1 MKTDKDTTPQI
12 PGYTIKKV
20 LGEGGMATVY
30 LAVQETFER
39 HVALKVLSLHLLRDK
54 SFGQRFLREAKLV
67 ANMSH
72 PNIIPVYDVGKVGDY
87 HYIAM
92 EYLPGADLKAKL
104 DCGITIFDGL
114 TTLKEVALGLDY
126 AGKKNLVHR
135 DIKPENILFRES
147 GHPVICD
154 FGIARQTDTN
164 TCMTQIGTI
173 IGTPFYMSPEQAEG
187 VTVDHR
193 ADLYSLGVIFYELIT
208 GELPFK
214 SDTAVSIAVKHI
226 TDNYPPLPQQLA
238 PFDDIMKQA
247 LAKNPAERFQSG
259 QEFYNALDLVAQ
271 RLIGSRGHTIIM
283 PSQHQKGELGST
295 PTKLQSQ
302 KISRDSGLKEKARNT
317 LNGLNHQVRQT
328 MAAKAGL
335 FVVGLVSVLATSVFL
350 NWYYFD
356 ETSKDTASIASDAN
370 QAFFS
375 FSEKSNSLV
384 SSGLLAMEQSR
395 LFEPPNDNAHHYLT
409 TALALSPSH
418 AEGIRHTNAL
428 FSIYLDKSASAL
440 TNSDRKTASLYMNK
454 ASELTFY
461 VNDDALTKQY
471 RAIYAKLNLEKQH
484 HLARQERS
492 RLATKEVA
500 LAEQAFKKGDLTSP
514 KGNNAYELYQKAL
527 FADPDNKLAQE
538 GVKKV
543 SGRLLEL
550 AVEHANKDEIS
561 IAKAYFSAALDVDD
575 QHVNISRTEQVIAQ
589 NVNRKVEQTQQLAQD
604 DLKRVRAQEQLKIK
618 LSEAADSEQKGQLFH
633 PMIGSAFKRYQQV
646 LTLDPTNKIAVKGI
660 QRVKKKALSQV
671 RHSIQENNL
680 AQAEE
685 KLPALAQLEIPK
697 AELKALEQLLIE
709 SQTEQKVRTLID
721 LAHAAM
727 TKEPTET
734 LEGKGPVDYYRS
746 ALTYDPQNETALKG
760 INQLASS
767 YLALSHKALLN
778 NAYNEA
784 EGYLKQV
791 VNLDA
796 EFGLTKSVSGQLQEA
811 KKEHR
816 IAGFLTKGHVA
827 LLSNRLTNP
836 AETSAY
842 AYFSKVLSLAPNNA
856 MATDGIKKV
865 RGRLLEI
872 AKYHIK
878 QLKLDSARALIA
890 KAEKMPGNLQEIKS
904 LQALV
909 VSEEA
914 KQQEEK
920 SKAALAKLANQN
932 AKKLDEIQALLERQ
946 GAHNDFSLLSDRSL
960 YKQFHQLQS
969 VDPSNTRLQT
979 IKTLLLQVTSDQIE
993 SLIDQENYLDAHALI
1008 TEVAT
1013 VEPKVGQA
1021 LQTKLYSRQLSRG
1034 LGRLGESLVN
1044 DTVNLNN
1051 LRDAKKLYQEA
1062 SAWKVDK
1069 GLTQDLE
1076 KHVTRAYWVLAHQK
1090 KEVEKL
1096 SLAIELT
1103 NEGILFN
1110 RDNDEL
1116 ILLKNELVLA
1126 KKQKLLEEKQ
1136 AKQQQREPKLPTLI
1150 TF

>member
-1 MKTDKDTTPQI
+1 MKSNKDTTPKI

-92 EYLPGADLKAKL
+92 EYLPEADLKAKL
-104 DCGITIFDGL
+104 ASGITVFEGL
-114 TTLKEVALGLDY
+114 AILKEVSLGLDY

-154 FGIARQTDTN
+154 FGIARQTDSKTS
-164 TCMTQIGTI
+164 MTQIGTI

-187 VTVDHR
+187 ITVDHR
-193 ADLYSLGVIFYELIT
+193 ADLYSLGVIFYELLT

-226 TDNYPPLPQQLA
+226 TENYPSLPSQFA
-238 PFDDIMKQA
+238 SFDDIMQRA
-247 LAKNPAERFQSG
+247 LAKKPAERFQSG
-259 QEFYNALDLVAQ
+259 QEFYEALDLVEQ
-271 RLIGSRGHTIIM
+271 RLTGSRGHTVVM
-283 PSQHQKGELGST
+283 PSQHKKGRLGASL
-295 PTKLQSQ
+295 TKLKSQ
-302 KISRDSGLKEKARNT
+302 TARHT
-317 LNGLNHQVRQT
+317 LNELNHQVSQT
-328 MAAKAGL
+328 MAAKMGL
-335 FVVGLVSVLATSVFL
+335 VIVGLLSVLVTFVFL
-350 NWYYFD
+350 NWFYFD
-356 ETSKDTASIASDAN
+356 ETSNDTASIASDAN

-384 SSGLLAMEQSR
+384 SSGLLAIEQSR

-428 FSIYLDKSASAL
+428 FSIYLEKAASAL
-440 TNSDRKTASLYMNK
+440 TSLDRKNASLYMNK

-461 VNDDALTKQY
+461 VNDDALTRQY

-484 HLARQERS
+484 HLAKQERS
-492 RLATKEVA
+492 RLAIKEVA
-500 LAEQAFKKGDLTSP
+500 LAEQAFKKGNLTSP
-514 KGNNAYELYQKAL
+514 KGNNAYERYQKAL
-527 FADPDNKLAQE
+527 FADPDNKSAQE
-538 GVKKV
+538 GIKKV

-575 QHVNISRTEQVIAQ
+575 QHVNISRTKQVIAQ
-589 NVNRKVEQTQQLAQD
+589 NVNRKVEQAQQLAQD
-604 DLKRVRAQEQLKIK
+604 DLIRVRAQEQLKIK
-618 LSEAADSEQKGQLFH
+618 LSEAADSEQKGLLFH
-633 PMIGSAFKRYQQV
+633 PMIGSAFKLYQQV
-646 LTLDPTNKIAVKGI
+646 LALEPTNKIAVKGI
-660 QRVKKKALSQV
+660 ERIKKKALSQV
-671 RHSIQENNL
+671 KHFIQENNL

-685 KLPALAQLEIPK
+685 KLPALAQLEVPK
-697 AELKALEQLLIE
+697 AELKALEQLLYE
-709 SQTEQKVRTLID
+709 SQKEQKVRALID

-727 TKEPTET
+727 TKEPMET

-746 ALTYDPQNETALKG
+746 ALTYAPQNEIALKG

-767 YLALSHKALLN
+767 YLELSNKALLN
-778 NAYNEA
+778 NAYKEA
-784 EGYLKQV
+784 EAYLKQV

-796 EFGLTKSVSGQLQEA
+796 EFGLTKSVYGRLQET

-865 RGRLLEI
+865 RDRLLEI

-878 QLKLDSARALIA
+878 QLKLDSAGRLIA
-890 KAEKMPGNLQEIKS
+890 KAEKIPGNSQELNQLRELITIAEIK
-904 LQALV
+904 
-909 VSEEA
+909 
-914 KQQEEK
+914 QQKEK
-920 SKAALAKLANQN
+920 SKAALAKLADQN

-946 GAHNDFSLLSDRSL
+946 GAHNNFSLLSNRSL
-960 YKQFHQLQS
+960 YRQFYQLQR

-979 IKTLLLQVTSDQIE
+979 IKTLLLQVTSDQID

-1013 VEPKVGQA
+1013 IEPKVGQA
-1021 LQTKLYSRQLSRG
+1021 LQTKLYSSRLSRG
-1034 LGRLGESLVN
+1034 IGRLDESLVN

-1062 SAWKVDK
+1062 SAWKVDQ

-1076 KHVTRAYWVLAHQK
+1076 QHVTRAYWVLAHQK